1 MSIDLTELRNL
12 PVSEKLCIAEAL
24 WDDISASD
32 EPIVLQPWQRDE
44 AQRRRAELKTDPSCE
59 RRHSSIWT
67 MEMETENKTT
77 KMLTIEVRLL
87 SRTIVQVR
95 GKLNRLHT
103 DKEKSVIER
112 WAAASKLK
120 LQVGID

>member
-1 MSIDLTELRNL
+1 
-12 PVSEKLCIAEAL
+12 
-24 WDDISASD
+24 
-32 EPIVLQPWQRDE
+32 
-44 AQRRRAELKTDPSCE
+44 
-59 RRHSSIWT
+59 

-120 LQVGID
+120 LQMGID

>member
-1 MSIDLTELRNL
+1 
-12 PVSEKLCIAEAL
+12 
-24 WDDISASD
+24 
-32 EPIVLQPWQRDE
+32 
-44 AQRRRAELKTDPSCE
+44 
-59 RRHSSIWT
+59 